1 MQSSSGYLP
10 KGDWA
15 EGPQESAK
23 KAQEGEWTTGDK
35 RQDVQ
40 RRGPTQW
47 EYTVSIYAS
56 GSHWSVSS
64 LRCGPGFLKGNLQS
78 KPREI
83 KKNLLS
89 SKRGFSQGPC
99 HELLTAPSA
108 GGAGGVPPLGGVS
121 WWRRALWSNFFLLLL
136 PKKLSKA
143 VLDEGLGSVLHFTD
157 VQEAH
162 RDRCFQTCQAG
173 FLCHIYQL

>member
-1 MQSSSGYLP
+1 MRVYRQYLCLWKP
-10 KGDWA
+10 L
-15 EGPQESAK
+15 ECQ
-23 KAQEGEWTTGDK
+23 
-35 RQDVQ
+35 
-40 RRGPTQW
+40 
-47 EYTVSIYAS
+47 
-56 GSHWSVSS
+56 
-64 LRCGPGFLKGNLQS
+64 FLKVRSRVSEG
-78 KPREI
+78 KPPVQAPGD
-83 KKNLLS
+83 KNLLS
-89 SKRGFSQGPC
+89 SKSGFSQGPC

-143 VLDEGLGSVLHFTD
+143 VFDEGLGSVLHFTD

-162 RDRCFQTCQAG
+162 RDRRFQTCQAG